1 MAAFRGYIL
10 RDCYSSCLILFCP
23 VEWLTVE
30 THDKFI
36 ICAADDVAI
45 SRSDHWFWKFG
56 MTQVNTTDYKY
67 KDCVLSKH
75 SDHVIYPQRLSGGS
89 MSGHRL
95 PYRMLTVIA
104 IAQIGFTCNGRFISH
119 GRFVIIVRVALNIVS
134 SAPLKDIST
143 GEFVWVIAV

>member
-1 MAAFRGYIL
+1 
-10 RDCYSSCLILFCP
+10 
-23 VEWLTVE
+23 
-30 THDKFI
+30 
-36 ICAADDVAI
+36 
-45 SRSDHWFWKFG
+45 

-104 IAQIGFTCNGRFISH
+104 IAQIGFTCNRRFISH
-119 GRFVIIVRVALNIVS
+119 GRFLVIVRVALNIVS
-134 SAPLKDIST
+134 SASLKDIST
-143 GEFVWVIAV
+143 GSSCGQLPFKLIDRIKVVITLYGNLN